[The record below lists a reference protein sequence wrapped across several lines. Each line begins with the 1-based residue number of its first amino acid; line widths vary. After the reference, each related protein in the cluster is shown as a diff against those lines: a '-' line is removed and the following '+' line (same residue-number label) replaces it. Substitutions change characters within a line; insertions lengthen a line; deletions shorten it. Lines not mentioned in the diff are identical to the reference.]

1 MNKRTGYVLSLN
13 PESQRALF
21 AKNVLEKIGF
31 DVVFI
36 KGIRN
41 DNRVLSHKH
50 SMQHIYN
57 LIAESESEYSYV
69 FEDDINVLEDI
80 TLDEIIEYEP
90 ISEMFFYLGICEWG
104 QAGVNTCIKI
114 RNRTVYSKQYWV
126 RGCHAMGFSKKGAQA
141 VLNFSKEFS
150 DDLEPEYGGAI
161 DMILEKFTC
170 THPANVCGYELES
183 YIPGHKGVVY
193 QDRNR
198 FPSIL
203 YT

>member
-1 MNKRTGYVLSLN
+1 
-13 PESQRALF
+13 
-21 AKNVLEKIGF
+21 
-31 DVVFI
+31 
-36 KGIRN
+36 
-41 DNRVLSHKH
+41 
-50 SMQHIYN
+50 
-57 LIAESESEYSYV
+57 
-69 FEDDINVLEDI
+69 
-80 TLDEIIEYEP
+80 
-90 ISEMFFYLGICEWG
+90 
-104 QAGVNTCIKI
+104 
-114 RNRTVYSKQYWV
+114 
-126 RGCHAMGFSKKGAQA
+126 MGFSKKGAQA